1 MASPKDLILRYNYCP
16 YVGAG
21 LTPSQDWGRGC
32 YYRTLKK
39 NLTLQIH
46 SEGYHIYS
54 FSFSSLVVSGTLAIA
69 HNVEP
74 TRGATKVPP

>member
-1 MASPKDLILRYNYCP
+1 MASKGGTSALDCP
-16 YVGAG
+16 YVGA
-21 LTPSQDWGRGC
+21 DVGRRGVVAA
-32 YYRTLKK
+32 TIVHQK